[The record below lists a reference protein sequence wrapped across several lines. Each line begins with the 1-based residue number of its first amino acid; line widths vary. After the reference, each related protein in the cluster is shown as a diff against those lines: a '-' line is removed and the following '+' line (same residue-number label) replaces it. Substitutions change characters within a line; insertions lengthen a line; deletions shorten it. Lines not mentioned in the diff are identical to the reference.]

1 MYFKQFYLGCLAQ
14 ASYMIGSKGE
24 AAVVD
29 PRRDVET
36 YLEEAE
42 REGLRIR
49 YVIETHLHA
58 DFVSGH
64 RELAARTGARIYFGA
79 KAQARFDFVPVREGD
94 EVILG
99 DVTLRFL
106 ETPGHTPESL
116 SVLVI
121 DRAKSQTPEAVL
133 TGDTLFIGDVGR
145 PDLLGSKMSAQEL
158 AGMLYDSLHG
168 KLLKLPDS
176 VAVYP
181 AHGAGSLC
189 GRNISS
195 ETSSTI
201 GQQRRFN
208 YALQPMAR
216 EEFIRMMT
224 TDLPEAPTY
233 FSRDVRLNREGPSNL
248 SELPKPPALLP
259 AAVEEMQR
267 SGAIV
272 LDTRPAAQYGTG
284 HVPGSLNIGL
294 GGQFASWAGALIP
307 AEKPIV
313 LVTEDEEHVEEARTR
328 LARVGLE
335 NVAGYLAGGLLAW
348 HEAGRPLAVT
358 EQISVD
364 ELRHRIAQGEAGQL
378 MDVRRP
384 GEWQAGHIPQAR
396 HLPLNQLA
404 ERAAEIDH
412 DRPVTAIC
420 AGGYRSSIATSLLEQ
435 RGFARITNV
444 VGGMTAWNNVAPR
457 APRDLRPSG

>member
-1 MYFKQFYLGCLAQ
+1 
-14 ASYMIGSKGE
+14 
-24 AAVVD
+24 
-29 PRRDVET
+29 
-36 YLEEAE
+36 
-42 REGLRIR
+42 
-49 YVIETHLHA
+49 
-58 DFVSGH
+58 
-64 RELAARTGARIYFGA
+64 
-79 KAQARFDFVPVREGD
+79 
-94 EVILG
+94 
-99 DVTLRFL
+99 
-106 ETPGHTPESL
+106 
-116 SVLVI
+116 
-121 DRAKSQTPEAVL
+121 
-133 TGDTLFIGDVGR
+133 
-145 PDLLGSKMSAQEL
+145 
-158 AGMLYDSLHG
+158 MLYDSLHG

-189 GRNISS
+189 GRNIAS

-224 TDLPEAPTY
+224 TDLPEAPAY

-284 HVPGSLNIGL
+284 HVPASLNIGL

-435 RGFARITNV
+435 RGFARIINV
-444 VGGMTAWNNVAPR
+444 VGGMTAWNAVAPR
-457 APRDLRPSG
+457 

>member
-29 PRRDVET
+29 PRRDI
-36 YLEEAE
+36 EAYIDE
-42 REGLRIR
+42 AAREGLTIR
-49 YVIETHLHA
+49 HVIETHLHA

-64 RELAARTGARIYFGA
+64 RELAARTGAKIYFGA
-79 KAQARFDFVPVREGD
+79 KAQAKFDYVAVHEGD
-94 EVILG
+94 EIVLG

-121 DRAKSQTPEAVL
+121 DRAKSETPEAVL

-158 AGMLYDSLHG
+158 AGMLYDSLHE
-168 KLLKLPDS
+168 KLLELPDS

-216 EEFIRMMT
+216 EEFVRMMT
-224 TDLPEAPTY
+224 TDLPEAPAY
-233 FSRDVRLNREGPSNL
+233 FSRDVRLNREGPADL
-248 SELPKPPALLP
+248 SELPSPTALSA
-259 AAVEEMQR
+259 AAVDELRR
-267 SGAIV
+267 SGAVV
-272 LDTRPAAQYGTG
+272 LDTRPATQYGTG

-307 AEKPIV
+307 PEKPIV
-313 LVTEDEEHVEEARTR
+313 LVTEDEEHVGEARTR

-335 NVAGYLAGGLLAW
+335 NVAGYLAGGFLDW
-348 HEAGRPLAVT
+348 HESGHPLAAT

-364 ELRHRIAQGEAGQL
+364 ELHHRIAQGEVGQL
-378 MDVRRP
+378 VDVRRP
-384 GEWQAGHIPQAR
+384 GEWQAGHIAEAR
-396 HLPLNQLA
+396 HLPLNHLA
-404 ERAAEIDH
+404 ERAAEL
-412 DRPVTAIC
+412 DRAKPVTAIC

-435 RGFARITNV
+435 QGCARIVNV
-444 VGGMTAWNNVAPR
+444 VGGMTAWNNARFEAVA
-457 APRDLRPSG
+457 

>member
-42 REGLRIR
+42 REGLAIR
-49 YVIETHLHA
+49 HVIETHLHA

-64 RELAARTGARIYFGA
+64 RELAARTGAKIYFGA
-79 KAQARFDFVPVREGD
+79 KAHPGFDHVPVREGD
-94 EVILG
+94 QVVFG
-99 DVTLRFL
+99 DVALRFL
-106 ETPGHTPESL
+106 ETPGHTPESV
-116 SVLVI
+116 SILVT
-121 DRAKSQTPEAVL
+121 DRSKSEEPEAVL

-145 PDLLGSKMSAQEL
+145 PDLLGAKMSAQEL
-158 AGMLYDSLHG
+158 AGMLYDSLHE
-168 KLLKLPDS
+168 KLLSLPDS

-208 YALQPMAR
+208 YALQPMPR
-216 EEFIRMMT
+216 EDFIRMMT
-224 TDLPEAPTY
+224 TDLPEAPAY
-233 FSRDVRLNREGPSNL
+233 FSRDVRLNREGAANL
-248 SELPKPPALLP
+248 SELPEPPGLAP
-259 AAVEEMQR
+259 AAVDEMRR
-267 SGAIV
+267 SGAVV
-272 LDTRPAAQYGTG
+272 LDTRPSAQFGTG
-284 HVPGSLNIGL
+284 HIPGSLNIGL

-307 AEKPIV
+307 AERPIV

-328 LARVGLE
+328 LSRVGLE

-348 HEAGRPLAVT
+348 HESGRPLAAT

-378 MDVRRP
+378 VDVRRP
-384 GEWQAGHIPQAR
+384 AEWQAGHIAQAR
-396 HLPLNQLA
+396 NLPLNDLA
-404 ERAAEIDH
+404 DRAREL
-412 DRPVTAIC
+412 DRGKPVTAIC

-435 RGFARITNV
+435 QGCARIINV
-444 VGGMTAWNNVAPR
+444 VGGMTAWNQAKFET
-457 APRDLRPSG
+457 AA